1 MYMYR
6 IEEQAAYNNYKI
18 FVLCS
23 RMKLHFLNMFLKLV
37 AAVIHFTL
45 IVLNVIDITEY

>member
-1 MYMYR
+1 MYR

-37 AAVIHFTL
+37 AAVIHLML